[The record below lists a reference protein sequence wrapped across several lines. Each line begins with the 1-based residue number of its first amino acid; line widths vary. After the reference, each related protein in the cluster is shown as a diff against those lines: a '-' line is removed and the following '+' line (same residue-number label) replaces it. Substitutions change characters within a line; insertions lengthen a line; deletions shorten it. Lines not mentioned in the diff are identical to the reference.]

1 MTKNLL
7 LTTTNIINNTVRNA
21 VSFLTIFAEF
31 TIIVG
36 SFVITILI
44 ILNIPSI
51 TEEEKKLENLS
62 EKEKEII
69 IAKANIRW
77 TFSVFFGGILSAVF
91 FLYTKNLL
99 CCMLTGTAVSIL
111 TLLYWLYINFKDYKK
126 IYFLLSK
133 IFIKK

>member
-21 VSFLTIFAEF
+21 VSFLTIFVEF

-77 TFSVFFGGILSAVF
+77 TLSVFFLGE
-91 FLYTKNLL
+91 YY
-99 CCMLTGTAVSIL
+99 
-111 TLLYWLYINFKDYKK
+111 LLYFFYIQKTY
-126 IYFLLSK
+126 YAAY
-133 IFIKK
+133 